1 MKYSLLSPSFLPIIC
16 SALWLSCQGPTAP
29 FNEKTSELIE
39 LKVTE
44 GTNMAVALSPDGN
57 TLAFDLL
64 GRIWLMP
71 VSGGPGQ
78 PITDSLG
85 NARQPSWSP
94 DGKKLTFQGYWQG
107 NWHIYIVNADGSNL
121 KQMTSGDYD
130 YREPHWSPDGTTLA
144 FSSDRSGNYDIWTLD
159 VVGEQLIP
167 FTSSP
172 TNEYGPTWSPDGQNL
187 AFVSSDK
194 ASGKI
199 LIRSIINDS
208 EQTIYNG
215 HGKLTG
221 ISWSPTGKQLLF
233 NEHAG
238 IEAALKQINPETGH
252 LQTLSGPLE
261 DVFPFRHSWQSDSS
275 FIYTSTGK
283 ILSKTGDAPAT
294 EIAFEVNLWLN
305 RSPYQRKKR
314 NFDEIQAQAVKG
326 IAWPNLSPKGTEVV
340 FVALQDLWLKTMD
353 GHIKPLTNDP
363 FVQLMPIWS
372 PDGTSIAYS
381 SDQSGSFA
389 IWILDLTSGAKRNLI
404 TTGTCISGMSWSPDG
419 LKIAFTES
427 FGPKRG
433 RLNWVDINSGVRK
446 QLGDEMASS
455 VGTPTWSPDAK
466 IIALT
471 ALNPYSSLYREGV
484 NQVLLFPITGGSQR
498 PQKGMNHWSL
508 GVRGNDGPVWSPD
521 GKYMTLIAKGVLWLL
536 PVNGSGDATGD
547 PIKLTEDLADV
558 PSWHGNSKE
567 ILYMATD
574 ELKLINI
581 DDQTTA
587 DFPIEMN
594 WNRAHPKG
602 TTIIHAGGLID
613 GLNDTVWKDRDIHL
627 KGHRIT
633 DILPHDP
640 SQKADQKIDASDAYV
655 MPGLIDLHVHE
666 GSNDGEQLGR
676 TWLSWGVTTVRIP
689 AGDPYDIL
697 NRREAF
703 QSGKALGPRIY
714 FTGNP
719 IDGNRIFYGGSPTM
733 ETTKHIDQVL
743 KKAELLDYD
752 LIKTYVR
759 LPDAVQKRI
768 IDGAHRMGLPVTS
781 HELYPAV
788 GFNGDGVEHV
798 KGTSRRGFSP
808 KLSETMRAYDDVTD
822 LLASS
827 GMYFTPTTAI
837 YLGYKYVM
845 ARNPSALDDPRL
857 AALSSLEY
865 LSSVSASSEKI
876 LEDQAQYDRLY
887 ANVIR
892 MVADVHRKGGVVV
905 AGTDAPILPQ
915 GFGLHIELENYQDAG
930 LSPFEVL
937 QTATINGAM
946 ALNAQDDI
954 GTIEVGKLADFI
966 IVNANPLEDIRNARQ
981 TKMVIKNGVVWTL
994 DELMK
999 SPK

>member
-1 MKYSLLSPSFLPIIC
+1 
-16 SALWLSCQGPTAP
+16 
-29 FNEKTSELIE
+29 
-39 LKVTE
+39 
-44 GTNMAVALSPDGN
+44 
-57 TLAFDLL
+57 
-64 GRIWLMP
+64 
-71 VSGGPGQ
+71 
-78 PITDSLG
+78 
-85 NARQPSWSP
+85 
-94 DGKKLTFQGYWQG
+94 
-107 NWHIYIVNADGSNL
+107 
-121 KQMTSGDYD
+121 
-130 YREPHWSPDGTTLA
+130 
-144 FSSDRSGNYDIWTLD
+144 
-159 VVGEQLIP
+159 
-167 FTSSP
+167 
-172 TNEYGPTWSPDGQNL
+172 
-187 AFVSSDK
+187 
-194 ASGKI
+194 
-199 LIRSIINDS
+199 
-208 EQTIYNG
+208 
-215 HGKLTG
+215 
-221 ISWSPTGKQLLF
+221 
-233 NEHAG
+233 
-238 IEAALKQINPETGH
+238 
-252 LQTLSGPLE
+252 
-261 DVFPFRHSWQSDSS
+261 
-275 FIYTSTGK
+275 
-283 ILSKTGDAPAT
+283 
-294 EIAFEVNLWLN
+294 
-305 RSPYQRKKR
+305 
-314 NFDEIQAQAVKG
+314 
-326 IAWPNLSPKGTEVV
+326 
-340 FVALQDLWLKTMD
+340 
-353 GHIKPLTNDP
+353 
-363 FVQLMPIWS
+363 
-372 PDGTSIAYS
+372 
-381 SDQSGSFA
+381 
-389 IWILDLTSGAKRNLI
+389 
-404 TTGTCISGMSWSPDG
+404 
-419 LKIAFTES
+419 
-427 FGPKRG
+427 
-433 RLNWVDINSGVRK
+433 
-446 QLGDEMASS
+446 
-455 VGTPTWSPDAK
+455 
-466 IIALT
+466 
-471 ALNPYSSLYREGV
+471 
-484 NQVLLFPITGGSQR
+484 
-498 PQKGMNHWSL
+498 
-508 GVRGNDGPVWSPD
+508 
-521 GKYMTLIAKGVLWLL
+521 
-536 PVNGSGDATGD
+536 
-547 PIKLTEDLADV
+547 
-558 PSWHGNSKE
+558 
-567 ILYMATD
+567 MATD

-594 WNRAHPKG
+594 WNPAHPKG

-822 LLASS
+822 LLARS

-876 LEDQAQYDRLY
+876 LENQAQYDRLY

-892 MVADVHRKGGVVV
+892 MVADVHRKGGLVV

-915 GFGLHIELENYQDAG
+915 GFGLHVELENYQDAG

-994 DELMK
+994 DELMN
-999 SPK
+999 PPN